1 MKLIKENEGMQL
13 SEDEG
18 KFYLQYDA
26 GAHII
31 KKFNEWLCKNQW
43 SIKLN
48 KNNNLNLNA
57 EFIERYSN
65 FNDEYSEFLKYF
77 AEVTSDD
84 EKTWFLCQNEYNNIS
99 DLAFKWNEFEKLSL
113 EVAEDDKELKKDIKQ
128 WWDKKLPI
136 IISVKDGYTFFAIDL
151 ENNSGE
157 IVRGEEPEFEET
169 KVVANS
175 FFEFL
180 DMVIKEKIVL

>member
-1 MKLIKENEGMQL
+1 M
-13 SEDEG
+13 
-18 KFYLQYDA
+18 
-26 GAHII
+26 
-31 KKFNEWLCKNQW
+31 
-43 SIKLN
+43 
-48 KNNNLNLNA
+48 
-57 EFIERYSN
+57 
-65 FNDEYSEFLKYF
+65 
-77 AEVTSDD
+77 TSDD